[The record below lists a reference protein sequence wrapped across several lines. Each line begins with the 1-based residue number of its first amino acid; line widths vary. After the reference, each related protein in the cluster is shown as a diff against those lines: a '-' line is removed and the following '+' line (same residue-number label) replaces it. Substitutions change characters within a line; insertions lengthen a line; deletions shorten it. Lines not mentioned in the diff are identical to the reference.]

1 MGLWN
6 KPKPRRRVKKRPV
19 EQVEAAPAMGDIDQ
33 PLVSQS
39 PGEILRALSESCQ
52 FNVPTV
58 VISPEEYAVFRGKFL
73 DLTDDLL
80 VIEVFT
86 RQEYLPFRP
95 LSYCFVSMSHQTRI
109 GVFIARVVNSEFKD
123 DRHLLLVE
131 PPTQVCA
138 VEARKS
144 FRITVPP
151 KSGLRAAARFKGQ
164 DPIRVKCVD
173 LSLAGAQVAFTKKT
187 MPELKVGSAFELAMI
202 LGNLRLDVHADV
214 KRIVGV
220 QAGLFFP
227 KFMDKEGH
235 LVPSETMIAILR
247 QLEQVWLKRE
257 SKKKSEKGDEE

>member
-6 KPKPRRRVKKRPV
+6 KPKPRRRVKKRPD
-19 EQVEAAPAMGDIDQ
+19 EPAASAPAMGDADM
-33 PLVSQS
+33 PLVNQS
-39 PGEILRALSESCQ
+39 AGEILRALKESCQ
-52 FNVPTV
+52 FRVPTV

-86 RQEYLPFRP
+86 RQEYIPFRP

-131 PPTQVCA
+131 PPVQVCA

-144 FRITVPP
+144 FRVTVPP
-151 KSGLRAAARFKGQ
+151 KSGLKAAARIKGG
-164 DPIRVKCVD
+164 DPIRVRCVD
-173 LSLAGAQVAFTKKT
+173 LSLAGAQVAFSKKT
-187 MPELKVGSAFELAMI
+187 MPKLKVGSSFELAMI
-202 LGNLRLDVHADV
+202 LGNLRMDVHADV
-214 KRIVGV
+214 KRIVGT

-235 LVPSETMIAILR
+235 LAPSNTMIAILR
-247 QLEQVWLKRE
+247 ELEQVWLKRE
-257 SKKKSEKGDEE
+257 SNKKSEE